1 MNVSARAVR
10 FGSFY
15 PVGAG
20 PTNSMAWVKSEYAGE
35 LAVLST
41 WLVGLAPWSVSI
53 FGEGGFTVISFRFLP
68 LRLLY
73 ILGAEL
79 PNERPLLPAW
89 AVADFQQSAELTIAG
104 DLGFAAL
111 AVFALPLGL
120 SFYYYF
126 EEERITAWLPV
137 DPVRLFGGL
146 LGLVG
151 LLTAAASVLFIRYF
165 PGTTLPVGSVLAIVL
180 AYLLLTV
187 DRT

>member
-1 MNVSARAVR
+1 
-10 FGSFY
+10 
-15 PVGAG
+15 
-20 PTNSMAWVKSEYAGE
+20 MAWVKSEYAGE

-53 FGEGGFTVISFRFLP
+53 FGEGGITVISLRFLP

-73 ILGAEL
+73 ILGTEL
-79 PNERPLLPAW
+79 PNERPILPAW

-104 DLGFAAL
+104 HLGFAAF
-111 AVFALPLGL
+111 AVFALPFGL
-120 SFYYYF
+120 SLYYYF
-126 EEERITAWLPV
+126 EEERITEWLPV

-146 LGLVG
+146 IGLVG
-151 LLTAAASVLFIRYF
+151 VLTVAASALFVRYF
-165 PGTTLPVGSVLAIVL
+165 PGTTLPVGSVLALVL